1 MRSRRDSPCPCSNL
15 RAMSCLHHLKC
26 CCPSLLSRPM
36 AGPSSA
42 RFLPMPKAT
51 LQRYVRALPAPA
63 CIPARLCFPRV
74 GLGQIH
80 ASIRPFLPAAFPS
93 SHQTGI
99 LCKVGVPAFRSLLN
113 ITSRNI
119 EQDSLQD
126 RRCGTPLLPHL
137 QVQHNPLTTTLRASL
152 CSQFLPI

>member
-42 RFLPMPKAT
+42 HFLPMPKAT

-80 ASIRPFLPAAFPS
+80 AGFLGLLSDPFSQLPSPPVTRLVFSAKLACLPFVLSLISPAE
-93 SHQTGI
+93 I
-99 LCKVGVPAFRSLLN
+99 LNRTHPRIDGVVPHFFH
-113 ITSRNI
+113 TSRY
-119 EQDSLQD
+119 S
-126 RRCGTPLLPHL
+126 
-137 QVQHNPLTTTLRASL
+137 TTH
-152 CSQFLPI
+152 